1 MLSIKMLSTT
11 SVQAASSHRQPWVF
25 PSLPEFPE
33 ELVSSIT
40 VLPLHAGPPTVA
52 VIPGVI
58 VTAQGAL
65 VPPACSPGCHT
76 FVSVHFRWVPLRKV
90 YCSWGP
96 ICSSHHLSSLNPCP
110 QAAWQLWVVFVL
122 FIVLA
127 DCFDMAT
134 VHIQL
139 TKSSWHSYP
148 DYKIN
153 F

>member
-58 VTAQGAL
+58 LTAQGAL

-90 YCSWGP
+90 LLFLRSHLFQSPSILSQSMSTSCLAAVGCVCP
-96 ICSSHHLSSLNPCP
+96 LHCSSWL
-110 QAAWQLWVVFVL
+110 LWYGYCAYPAYKVFMTL
-122 FIVLA
+122 I
-127 DCFDMAT
+127 
-134 VHIQL
+134 
-139 TKSSWHSYP
+139 SWL
-148 DYKIN
+148 
-153 F
+153 